1 MTHFA
6 PGVKMYDKR
15 MTEVELRQRLLELII
30 ESVGVKASEVLP
42 DKDIEHDLGCTGD
55 DFHELMDAY
64 SDRFNVDMSGYLWYF
79 HTHDETMATLNL
91 MPGNP
96 PSKQVE
102 RIPVTLNLMVDKAL
116 LGRWDLKYPPHVL
129 QSRYT
134 PAERV
139 MGWLLLGIL
148 IFFIVWSFF

>member
-1 MTHFA
+1 MDGTSLSE
-6 PGVKMYDKR
+6 
-15 MTEVELRQRLLELII
+15 TEIRERLIAMI
-30 ESVGVKASEVLP
+30 MNKVGVNRDEVINCE
-42 DKDIEHDLGCTGD
+42 DIERDLGCTGD

-102 RIPVTLNLMVDKAL
+102 RIPVTLNLLVDKAL

-134 PAERV
+134 PMERV
-139 MGWLLLGIL
+139 VRWLFLAVLVFLVVRSCI
-148 IFFIVWSFF
+148 

>member
-1 MTHFA
+1 MGSDLSEHEIRKDLVALIT
-6 PGVKMYDKR
+6 DK
-15 MTEVELRQRLLELII
+15 
-30 ESVGVKASEVLP
+30 VGVNATEVLP
-42 DKDIEHDLGCTGD
+42 DADIEHDLGCTGD

-102 RIPVTLNLMVDKAL
+102 RIPVTLNLLVDKAL
-116 LGRWDLKYPPHVL
+116 LGWWDLKYPPHVL

-134 PAERV
+134 PMERV
-139 MGWLLLGIL
+139 VRWLFLAVLVFL
-148 IFFIVWSFF
+148 IVRSCI